1 MWLCDTHG
9 QLENNTAAENGN
21 AIFVNMSDK
30 IEILTANLCGFP
42 LAWRSCSQATDAT
55 IDTATWRDSLK
66 VFLSQELRQSV
77 SKFRWYTFEVFI
89 TGSSTTEYP
98 GQRDNDR

>member
-1 MWLCDTHG
+1 VTHG

-21 AIFVNMSDK
+21 AIFGNMSDK

-42 LAWRSCSQATDAT
+42 LQRAWRSCSQATDVT

-66 VFLSQELRQSV
+66 VFFLSQELRQSV
-77 SKFRWYTFEVFI
+77 SKFRWYIWGFHHRKL
-89 TGSSTTEYP
+89 Y
-98 GQRDNDR
+98 DRVSRSAR